1 MKLKDKPQAILMDL
15 DGTLCNVSHRRQYV
29 ATKPRN
35 WDAWNRSIINDK
47 PIPQVLEV
55 FSALKDRF
63 PIFFVSGRSDDYR
76 DVTIEWFEKHGIFES
91 DYNGLLMRKYQ
102 DHRDDA
108 IVKGEIA
115 DEIEKDYKIF
125 AVFDDR
131 KRVVDMWI
139 KRGIFVFDVGQGKGD
154 F

>member
-1 MKLKDKPQAILMDL
+1 MTKPNCIVVDL
-15 DGTLCNVSHRRQYV
+15 DGTLCDVSRRRQYV

-35 WDAWNRSIINDK
+35 WNAWNAGIINDR

-55 FSALKDRF
+55 LNALKDRF

-76 DVTIEWFEKHGIFES
+76 DVTLKWFEKYGIMEH
-91 DYNGLLMRKYQ
+91 DYNALYMRKYE

-108 IVKGEIA
+108 IVKGELA
-115 DEIEKDYKIF
+115 NQIEKDYKIF

-131 KRVVDMWI
+131 KKVIDMWI
-139 KRGIFVFDVGQGKGD
+139 NRGVFVFDVSQGKGN

>member
-1 MKLKDKPQAILMDL
+1 MMKPKAILFDL
-15 DGTLCNVSHRRQYV
+15 DGTMCDVKHRRQYV

-35 WDAWNRSIINDK
+35 WDAWNAGIINDK

-55 FSALKDRF
+55 FNALKDRF
-63 PIFFVSGRSDDYR
+63 VVFFVSGRSDDYR
-76 DVTIEWFEKHGIFES
+76 DVTVEWLEKQGITEY
-91 DYNGLLMRKYQ
+91 DYNGLLMRKYK

-115 DEIEKDYKIF
+115 DQIEENYEIF

-131 KRVVDMWI
+131 KRVVNMWVN
-139 KRGIFVFDVGQGKGD
+139 RGIFVFDVGQGVSD

>member
-1 MKLKDKPQAILMDL
+1 MKLKDKPQAILIDI
-15 DGTLCNVSHRRQYV
+15 DGTIANVSHRRQYV

-55 FSALKDRF
+55 FNALKDRF

-76 DVTIEWFEKHGIFES
+76 DVTIEWFEKHGIYEH
-91 DYNGLLMRKYQ
+91 DYNGLMMRKYQ

-131 KRVVDMWI
+131 KRVVDMWA
-139 KRGIFVFDVGQGKGD
+139 KRGIFVFDVGQGKGN

>member
-1 MKLKDKPQAILMDL
+1 MKPNCICVDL
-15 DGTLCNVSHRRQYV
+15 DGTLCNVKHRRQYV

-35 WDAWNRSIINDK
+35 WNAWNLGIINDK

-55 FSALKDRF
+55 VNALKDRF

-76 DVTIEWFEKHGIFES
+76 DVTLKWFEKYGIMEH
-91 DYNGLLMRKYQ
+91 DYNGLLMRKCG

-108 IVKGEIA
+108 IVNGEIA
-115 DEIEKDYKIF
+115 DQIEENYKIF

-131 KRVVDMWI
+131 KRVVDMWAN
-139 KRGIFVFDVGQGKGD
+139 RGIFVFDVGQGKGD